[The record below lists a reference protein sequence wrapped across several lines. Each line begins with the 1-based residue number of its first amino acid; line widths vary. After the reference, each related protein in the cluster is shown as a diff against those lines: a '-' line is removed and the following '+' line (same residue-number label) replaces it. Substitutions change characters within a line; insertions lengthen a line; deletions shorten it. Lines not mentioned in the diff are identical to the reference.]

1 MSFCT
6 VILNNISGVQQLL
19 CSFILSHGSA
29 RGKLWELAILAM
41 GNGVQTPS
49 TQLPLQ
55 EGQKLQLFLFC
66 HGGEEK
72 ADEEQLL

>member
-1 MSFCT
+1 MG
-6 VILNNISGVQQLL
+6 LP
-19 CSFILSHGSA
+19 
-29 RGKLWELAILAM
+29 RGKLWELAILVA

-55 EGQKLQLFLFC
+55 EGQKLQLFWFC

-72 ADEEQLL
+72 ADKKQLL